1 MVKSLLY
8 SPEVLGGLSILTQG
22 LAGKSPEV
30 VVPSLMQGVQTAS
43 AMSKFEDEEDKKKFI
58 EQYKDQVPK
67 AEMEL
72 FLYDPE
78 LYIKNR
84 VYTKAV
90 KSDFV
95 NFKDLNSDDD
105 NSVKMFD
112 ITSTEGKANLKI
124 FRNEVVDGEKRNVIE
139 TPSMDKSSDL
149 DIEKSN
155 KKDVQKKIIDAYEQ
169 QDNIENMKLLFQPEF
184 STYLGKSKALVASEL
199 QKLGIKTPKEI
210 TDFLNLRSEW
220 EMSVNAFFDTYRK
233 YVTGVAAS
241 PQELKIIEKSVPNKN
256 DAPSV
261 FLAKIKLQEI
271 KNQQIID
278 RNNAFME
285 LGVGEITRNKD
296 NEPTGKYKEF
306 LEKNKLSVT
315 KEEAV
320 SLVTDLTNAGYTDQA
335 IGLKI
340 RQIFGK
346 ENEDKVL
353 TMLGLK

>member
-95 NFKDLNSDDD
+95 NFKDQVTGD
-105 NSVKMFD
+105 VKMFD

-124 FRNEVVDGEKRNVIE
+124 FRNEVVNGEKRNVIE
-139 TPSMDKSSDL
+139 VPSMDKSSDL
-149 DIEKSN
+149 NIEKTN

-169 QDNIENMKLLFQPEF
+169 KDNLETMEALFQDEF
-184 STYLGKSKALVASEL
+184 STYYGKSKAVVAGIL
-199 QKLGIKTPKEI
+199 QKAGIKTPEEI
-210 TDFLNLRSEW
+210 TNFLNLRSEW

-241 PQELKIIEKSVPNKN
+241 PQELAIIEKSVPNKN
-256 DAPSV
+256 DPPSV
-261 FLAKIKLQEI
+261 FRAKIKLQKI

-335 IGLKI
+335 IQLKI

>member
-30 VVPSLMQGVQTAS
+30 VMPSLMQGVQTAS

-95 NFKDLNSDDD
+95 NFKDQVSGD
-105 NSVKMFD
+105 VKMFD
-112 ITSTEGKANLKI
+112 ITTKEGLANLKI
-124 FRNEVVDGEKRNVIE
+124 FRNEEGRNVIE
-139 TPSMDKSSDL
+139 VPSMDKSSDL
-149 DIEKSN
+149 EIEKSN

-169 QDNIENMKLLFQPEF
+169 KDNIENMKLLFQPEF

-285 LGVGEITRNKD
+285 LGVGEITRNKN

-335 IGLKI
+335 IQLKI

>member
-95 NFKDLNSDDD
+95 NFKDQVSGD
-105 NSVKMFD
+105 VKMFD
-112 ITSTEGKANLKI
+112 ITTKEGLANLKI
-124 FRNEVVDGEKRNVIE
+124 FRNEEGRNVIE
-139 TPSMDKSSDL
+139 VPSMDKSSDL
-149 DIEKSN
+149 EIEKSN

-169 QDNIENMKLLFQPEF
+169 KDNLETMEALFQDEF
-184 STYLGKSKALVASEL
+184 STYYGKSKAVVAGIL
-199 QKLGIKTPKEI
+199 QKAGIKTPEEI
-210 TDFLNLRSEW
+210 TNFLNLRSEW

-256 DAPSV
+256 DPPSV
-261 FLAKIKLQEI
+261 FRAKIKLQKI

-306 LEKNKLSVT
+306 LEKNKLEVT

-320 SLVTDLTNAGYTDQA
+320 SLVTDLTKAGYTDQA

>member
-95 NFKDLNSDDD
+95 NFKDQVSGD
-105 NSVKMFD
+105 VKMFD

-124 FRNEVVDGEKRNVIE
+124 FRNEVVNGEKRNVIE
-139 TPSMDKSSDL
+139 VPSMDKSSDL
-149 DIEKSN
+149 DIEKTN

-169 QDNIENMKLLFQPEF
+169 KDNLETMEALFQDEF
-184 STYLGKSKALVASEL
+184 STYYGKSKAVVAGIL
-199 QKLGIKTPKEI
+199 QKAGIKTPEEI
-210 TDFLNLRSEW
+210 TKFLNLRSEW

-241 PQELKIIEKSVPNKN
+241 PQELAIIEKSVPNKN
-256 DAPSV
+256 DPPSV
-261 FLAKIKLQEI
+261 FRAKIKLQKI

-335 IGLKI
+335 IQLKI
-340 RQIFGK
+340 KQIFGK

>member
-95 NFKDLNSDDD
+95 NFKDQVTGD
-105 NSVKMFD
+105 VKMFD

-124 FRNEVVDGEKRNVIE
+124 FRNEVVNGEKRNVIE
-139 TPSMDKSSDL
+139 VPSMDKSSDL
-149 DIEKSN
+149 DIEKTN

-169 QDNIENMKLLFQPEF
+169 KDNLETMEALFQDEF
-184 STYLGKSKALVASEL
+184 STYYGKSKAVVAGIL
-199 QKLGIKTPKEI
+199 QKAGIKTPEEI
-210 TDFLNLRSEW
+210 TNFLNLRSEW

-241 PQELKIIEKSVPNKN
+241 PQELAIIEKSVPNKN
-256 DAPSV
+256 DPPSV
-261 FLAKIKLQEI
+261 FRAKIKLQKI

-335 IGLKI
+335 IQLKI

>member
-30 VVPSLMQGVQTAS
+30 VMPSLMQGVQTAS

-72 FLYDPE
+72 FLYDPA

-84 VYTKAV
+84 VYTKPV

-95 NFKDLNSDDD
+95 NFSDVNSGD
-105 NSVKMFD
+105 VKMFD
-112 ITSTEGKANLKI
+112 INSIEGKANLKI
-124 FRNEVVDGEKRNVIE
+124 FRNEVVDGKKRNVIE

-155 KKDVQKKIIDAYEQ
+155 KKKVQEKIIDAYEQ
-169 QDNIENMKLLFQPEF
+169 KDNIENMKLLFQPEF
-184 STYLGKSKALVASEL
+184 STYYGKSKALVASEL

-306 LEKNKLSVT
+306 LQKNKLEIT
-315 KEEAV
+315 KKEAV
-320 SLVTDLTNAGYTDQA
+320 SLVTDLAEAGYTDQA

-353 TMLGLK
+353 TMLGLKK